1 MAHGVATGNAYAGWK
16 HLLETARALLVH
28 SRRVG
33 DRLYLYAL
41 VRFAV
46 AATIVGSAFFARYV
60 VGIEGL
66 PVRALSVLGAVLAV
80 YNSVVFYLVRPFR
93 DRDRAS
99 ASYPALRR
107 WMHFTVMVDF
117 IFLTVALWMV
127 GGAKS
132 PFLAFYLFHIILAGV
147 FLSWR
152 AAYSQAIAGYMM
164 LAALVVGQWLEW
176 IPQWYPEGAVSS
188 GEALDGRYVLT
199 ILAVYGLLFTLSSVT
214 LNSLMTMLRSV
225 ERGLREANAELERLS
240 AMRRDFLHIV
250 LHDLK
255 SPVAAVSQYLLNLE
269 AALEDQLN
277 EQQAQWLN
285 RCKVRLKEQMDFL
298 HDLEVLALLES
309 AELMQ
314 HANPLDVNEIIT
326 KTAESFQDIARS
338 RNQALEYAPAN
349 RPLRVLGVERLLRE
363 AVANLLSNALK
374 YTPPGGR
381 IAVRATTADNA
392 VRIEVEDNGI
402 GITEKEQQRLFQEF
416 VRLKPQAAIADTIG
430 PSSGLGLSIVQRI
443 VQAHGGQVGVSS
455 APNRGSTFFIEL
467 PAIPENEAAQ

>member
-1 MAHGVATGNAYAGWK
+1 MMAYGAATGSAYAGWK
-16 HLLETARALLVH
+16 HLMETVRALLVH
-28 SRRVG
+28 SRRMG

-66 PVRALSVLGAVLAV
+66 PVRALTVLGIVLAL
-80 YNSVVFYLVRPFR
+80 YNSVVFYLIRPY
-93 DRDRAS
+93 RDRAS
-99 ASYPALRR
+99 TSYSALRR
-107 WMHFTVMVDF
+107 WMHATVMVDF
-117 IFLTVALWMV
+117 IFLTVAVWMV

-132 PFLAFYLFHIILAGV
+132 PFLAFYLFHVILAGV
-147 FLSWR
+147 FLSR
-152 AAYSQAIAGYMM
+152 SAAYGQAIAGYV
-164 LAALVVGQWLEW
+164 LLTTLVVGQWLEW
-176 IPQWYPEGAVSS
+176 IPQWYPEGAVCG
-188 GEALDGRYVLT
+188 GERFDGRYVLT

-269 AALEDQLN
+269 AILENQLN
-277 EQQAQWLN
+277 EQQAQWLH

-309 AELMQ
+309 ADLMQ
-314 HANPLDVNEIIT
+314 HAKLVDINEIIGQVT
-326 KTAESFQDIARS
+326 DNFHEAAQN
-338 RNQALEYAPAN
+338 RNHTLEYMPAA

-363 AVANLLSNALK
+363 ALANLVSNALK
-374 YTPPGGR
+374 YTPDGGR
-381 IAVRATTADNA
+381 IAVRGKAGNNV

-402 GITEKEQQRLFQEF
+402 GIAEKEQDRLFQEF
-416 VRLKPQAAIADTIG
+416 VRLKPHAAIADKMG
-430 PSSGLGLSIVQRI
+430 SSSGLGLSIVQRI
-443 VQAHGGQVGVSS
+443 VQAHKGTVGVSS

-467 PAIPENEAAQ
+467 PAVPQDRAAL